1 MVTLSAVGV
10 AHEALVHV
18 QGDKCGPRDSVAL
31 SQSLGWAE
39 SLAKPSRARNASL
52 QNGPHLR
59 VPRADSDFQRNTN
72 RCSWKKTAAWG
83 HLRVDRGGGGRD
95 AQALEETRVG
105 VGRGSQNPVS
115 GGSSWHLQ
123 SQIEVVGVKQQVLRT
138 RGGSLANQ
146 AESMGGLVCPF
157 WGLPPAAIPPFQF
170 CGAQAGPPPR
180 EPFPAPL
187 PWPRRLFT
195 EALRP
200 PPPHHPSIIEQTVLF
215 TVWPESR
222 VFLVNSHIWPPQ
234 PGCTWGLLLQKA
246 PSGGGCCRE
255 CPGAAGCWL
264 WPPTAALGAATSHTG
279 SGGQAGCGPSGDGP
293 CPLSLQV
300 IFLSKAK
307 DAMKSFMMPF
317 YLMKDCE
324 IKQPVFGANYIKGMV
339 KAEAGGG

>member
-1 MVTLSAVGV
+1 MSLVLEPPGSSCSKTDGWAVSPCASPSCCFKQCGAQCSCWSDLGLGGEAVVTLSAVGV

-39 SLAKPSRARNASL
+39 SPAKPSRARNASL

-138 RGGSLANQ
+138 RGGNLANQ

-170 CGAQAGPPPR
+170 CGVQAGPPPR

-200 PPPHHPSIIEQTVLF
+200 PPPHHPINY
-215 TVWPESR
+215 R
-222 VFLVNSHIWPPQ
+222 
-234 PGCTWGLLLQKA
+234 A
-246 PSGGGCCRE
+246 DR
-255 CPGAAGCWL
+255 
-264 WPPTAALGAATSHTG
+264 
-279 SGGQAGCGPSGDGP
+279 
-293 CPLSLQV
+293 
-300 IFLSKAK
+300 
-307 DAMKSFMMPF
+307 
-317 YLMKDCE
+317 
-324 IKQPVFGANYIKGMV
+324 PVHSVA
-339 KAEAGGG
+339 